1 MMAEKPSRRDRLRP
15 AELLGLSAVFAIFLG
30 VVVFVTTRD
39 LKLALVSLGVTFI
52 VTIIVISMLI
62 LAAKPNAAEKSD
74 LDEQD
79 SADR

>member
-15 AELLGLSAVFAIFLG
+15 AELLGLSAGFAIFLG

-62 LAAKPNAAEKSD
+62 LAAKPNAAEKTD

>member
-1 MMAEKPSRRDRLRP
+1 MAEKPSRRDRLRP
-15 AELLGLSAVFAIFLG
+15 AELLGLSAGFAIFLG

-62 LAAKPNAAEKSD
+62 LAAKPNAAEKTD